1 MIGLYKE
8 ELVACIQKAVW
19 LGLLKQY
26 KEEFNGQMR
35 EVAEVKMEDWNIS
48 LKILNVKIYWNGRQ
62 LFKIG
67 RLIEIK
73 LIGVTKLRGANFHCF
88 ISFMLSYTKK

>member
-35 EVAEVKMEDWNIS
+35 EVAEVKMED
-48 LKILNVKIYWNGRQ
+48 
-62 LFKIG
+62 
-67 RLIEIK
+67 
-73 LIGVTKLRGANFHCF
+73 
-88 ISFMLSYTKK
+88 